1 MPPPS
6 HRVSLRTRRPRSRGP
21 GMWVEFL
28 NHVEGGLTK
37 RYGRQLKRCLRRRDV
52 DAVHDLRVESR
63 KLLTWLNLFRA
74 LGLGKTVRP
83 ARRQVRR
90 LLHELAPLRD
100 MQVLLEC
107 LNEVPKPLRADT
119 PLLRRRLSGE
129 SRKLEDRVRRR
140 CGQVS
145 MAQVT
150 RCVHRALKTLKRMER
165 EGDDS
170 KVLPGAVAGW
180 FSGLIRQSEL
190 ALRHTRVDRPA
201 TVHQLRLSL
210 KRVRYGTEAL
220 SPLLYRNG
228 AGFLGQLRRWQALLG
243 EIQDV
248 EMFLARLEAEAL
260 KHPRRAT
267 AIQGLARW
275 LRCRRELRLRRLGT
289 QLNRLHALLDG
300 VVLEP

>member
-1 MPPPS
+1 
-6 HRVSLRTRRPRSRGP
+6 
-21 GMWVEFL
+21 MWVEFL
-28 NHVEGGLTK
+28 KQVENSLTN
-37 RYGRQLKRCLRRRDV
+37 RYRRQLNRCLRRRDA

-90 LLHELAPLRD
+90 LLHDLAPLRD
-100 MQVLLEC
+100 TQVVLEC
-107 LNEVPKPLRADT
+107 LNGVPKSLRADT
-119 PLLRRRLSGE
+119 KSLRRRWSRE

-140 CGQVS
+140 SGQVS
-145 MAQVT
+145 INLVT
-150 RCVHRALKTLKRMER
+150 RCVHRALKALQRMER

-170 KVLPGAVAGW
+170 KVLPGAVVGW

-190 ALRHTRVDRPA
+190 ALRHARVDRPA
-201 TVHQLRLSL
+201 TVHSLRLSL

-243 EIQDV
+243 EIQDM
-248 EMFLARLEAEAL
+248 EMFLGRLEAEVL
-260 KHPRRAT
+260 KYPGRAT

-275 LRCRRELRLRRLGT
+275 LRRRRELRLRRLGT
-289 QLNRLHALLDG
+289 RLNRLHALLDG